1 VNSDADKVVDI
12 ATIRI
17 ASAGAVIFFV
27 PVFAWLWVWLA
38 KRNLN
43 PSTPVKLALGLM
55 FMGFGFVVMMGG
67 SMVIV
72 AGSKALPTWLV
83 ATYVFNTFGE
93 ICLYPIGL
101 SAVSVLAPKKLL
113 GQMMGVWFM
122 SLALGNLSAGMFGGE
137 FDDAA
142 ITANPPRS
150 LSRSA
155 LAPMNWLCAMI
166 LRSWW
171 ISVGVNI
178 LDDFR

>member
-1 VNSDADKVVDI
+1 
-12 ATIRI
+12 
-17 ASAGAVIFFV
+17 
-27 PVFAWLWVWLA
+27 
-38 KRNLN
+38 
-43 PSTPVKLALGLM
+43 
-55 FMGFGFVVMMGG
+55 VVMMGG

-142 ITANPPRS
+142 ITANPQ
-150 LSRSA
+150 LLVDLFWVMVKWLFGAA
-155 LAPMNWLCAMI
+155 LIVLI
-166 LRSWW
+166 
-171 ISVGVNI
+171 ISKPLKKLMGDN
-178 LDDFR
+178 R